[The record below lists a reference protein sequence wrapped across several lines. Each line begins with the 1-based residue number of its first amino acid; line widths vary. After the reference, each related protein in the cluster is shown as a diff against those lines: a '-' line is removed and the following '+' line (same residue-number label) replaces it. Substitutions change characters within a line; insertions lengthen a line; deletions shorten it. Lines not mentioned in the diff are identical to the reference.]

1 MDCAGDDDAMTTQ
14 AQVDPRF
21 WGTLSPEEWQ
31 IVFQTGRLDAKL
43 TARLW
48 RMRDRQDP
56 PPDSV
61 EILLHKSDFEKM
73 LRRLKRKQALKDKPL

>member
-1 MDCAGDDDAMTTQ
+1 MTTQ
-14 AQVDPRF
+14 AHIDPRF
-21 WGTLSPEEWQ
+21 WQTLSNEEWET
-31 IVFQTGRLDAKL
+31 VYQTGRLDTKL

-61 EILLHKSDFEKM
+61 EILLNKNDVDKM
-73 LRRLKRKQALKDKPL
+73 LQRLKRKQAKTNNP